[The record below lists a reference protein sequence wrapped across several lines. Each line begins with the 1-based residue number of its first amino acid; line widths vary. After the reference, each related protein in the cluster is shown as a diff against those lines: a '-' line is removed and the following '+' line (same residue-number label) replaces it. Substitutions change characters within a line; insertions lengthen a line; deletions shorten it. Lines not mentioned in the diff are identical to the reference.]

1 MAAQMLRMRMEPDEI
16 AALISQVLSVPIIVL
31 ISIILSGTML
41 RRVLPPLAAQGGM
54 KLPTIVLWIGVRGD
68 GAAYGLL
75 FFILSLVFSFIA
87 VPQSAHQSF
96 MDKSGLELKP
106 WLFFLLVASV
116 LSLVIS
122 TAIFF
127 LIETLIYNPI
137 LSKDEREKQL
147 EDISE
152 ALEKDREAG
161 AEGGK
166 NNGE

>member
-1 MAAQMLRMRMEPDEI
+1 
-16 AALISQVLSVPIIVL
+16 
-31 ISIILSGTML
+31 
-41 RRVLPPLAAQGGM
+41 
-54 KLPTIVLWIGVRGD
+54 
-68 GAAYGLL
+68 
-75 FFILSLVFSFIA
+75 
-87 VPQSAHQSF
+87 